1 MQTNHSSSLD
11 AAGADTDVESPGV
24 PCYRLIRAARAP
36 KMGLRSTGEILYQ
49 VLTDDSHQEVY
60 LRISGNQGGGFV
72 SDEAVSVHALVRCIT
87 SLESGEVLR
96 SGAFKPAFS
105 GRSSNNSGFISAVL
119 LAEGLLGRDAER
131 PHLLID
137 NARWSD
143 WVAMQLAVGGDLPLV
158 RIGKSVA
165 EIADTPAAACEADAD
180 PIDAAA
186 AADDAV
192 GATDPG
198 HLPAGD
204 EVPAEPEH
212 GKSGRK
218 ARKGRAVEAL

>member
-1 MQTNHSSSLD
+1 MHTNNFPLD
-11 AAGADTDVESPGV
+11 SVGVDTAVAPAGV

-36 KMGLRSTGEILYQ
+36 KMGLRSTGGILYQ
-49 VLTDDSHQEVY
+49 ILTDDSHQEVY
-60 LRISGNQGGGFV
+60 LRISGNEGGGYF

-87 SLESGEVLR
+87 DREAGEVLR

-105 GRSSNNSGFISAVL
+105 GRSANQGGFTSAVL
-119 LAEGLLGRDAER
+119 LAEGLLSRDAER

-137 NARWSD
+137 NARWSE
-143 WVAMQLAVGGDLPLV
+143 WVATQLAVGGELPTV
-158 RIGKSVA
+158 RIGKDMAVA
-165 EIADTPAAACEADAD
+165 AVDTPAAACEADAD
-180 PIDAAA
+180 PIAA

-204 EVPAEPEH
+204 EAPVEFEH

>member
-1 MQTNHSSSLD
+1 MHTNHSYLD
-11 AAGADTDVESPGV
+11 TAGADTAV
-24 PCYRLIRAARAP
+24 PPASVPSYRLIRAARAP
-36 KMGLRSTGEILYQ
+36 KMGLRSTGGIHYQ
-49 VLTDDSHQEVY
+49 ILTDDSHQEVY
-60 LRISGNQGGGFV
+60 LRIASNEGGGYV

-87 SLESGEVLR
+87 DLENGEVLR
-96 SGAFKPAFS
+96 SGVFKPAFS
-105 GRSSNNSGFISAVL
+105 GRSSNNSGFIAAVM
-119 LAEGLLGRDAER
+119 LAEGLLSRDAER

-137 NARWSD
+137 NARWSE
-143 WVAMQLAVGGDLPLV
+143 WCATQLAVGGELPTV
-158 RIGKSVA
+158 RIGKAVA
-165 EIADTPAAACEADAD
+165 EMGETPAVACEADAD
-180 PIDAAA
+180 PVDA

-204 EVPAEPEH
+204 EAPAESEH